1 MKKINVTLLKTNKN
15 KEVINRLELP
25 EVAMAIQNGVA
36 KQEVLRIRELYH
48 LMKPRRLEDGQMVT
62 NFKPGIRLPRICF
75 AAEFENRNKDRRM
88 VSYNGLVVLELNG
101 LETYEKAI
109 ALKKQAVRMP
119 ETLMAFFGGSGM
131 SVKIVCRGEMFKDTP
146 PQTPPLEREG
156 NAQNI
161 FMSFFSLSHDLR
173 VKQC

>member
-1 MKKINVTLLKTNKN
+1 MKIINVTLLKTNKN
-15 KEVINRLELP
+15 KDVINRLELS
-25 EVAMAIQNGVA
+25 EVAQIILQRVVE
-36 KQEVLRIRELYH
+36 KEVLRIRELYH

-75 AAEFENRNKDRRM
+75 AAEFENKNKDRRM
-88 VSYNGLVVLELNG
+88 VAYNGLVVLELNDLG
-101 LETYEKAI
+101 SYEKAI

-119 ETLMAFFGGSGM
+119 ETLMAFLGGSGM

-146 PQTPPLEREG
+146 PQTPPLKREG